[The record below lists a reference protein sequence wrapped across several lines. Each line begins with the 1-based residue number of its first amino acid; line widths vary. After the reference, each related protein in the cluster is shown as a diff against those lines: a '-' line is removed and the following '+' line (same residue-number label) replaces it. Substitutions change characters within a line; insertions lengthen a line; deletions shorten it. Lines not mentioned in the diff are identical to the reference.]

1 LEDNI
6 TPGITIAMGYDT
18 EANIDPTEIDCRG
31 IYLFI
36 LLLFYSSFVYHRFA

>member
-31 IYLFI
+31 IYQFI